1 MAERYD
7 INRIAEIKDRNIFVD
22 ANILIYWNWASA
34 GNEQNEIDYS
44 SVYSELMKQENKLF
58 VDFLVIS
65 EVINRIFRI
74 EHKKL
79 QPAMDYKQFR
89 DSRQGKTILSD
100 IYNIV
105 KDRILEDFCV
115 VGKSFSEDDIR
126 DFLIVDSL
134 DFMDKGILDIC
145 KENNFVLLTNDKDYK
160 NSDID
165 ILTCNRQ
172 ILN

>member
-1 MAERYD
+1 
-7 INRIAEIKDRNIFVD
+7 
-22 ANILIYWNWASA
+22 
-34 GNEQNEIDYS
+34 
-44 SVYSELMKQENKLF
+44 
-58 VDFLVIS
+58 
-65 EVINRIFRI
+65 
-74 EHKKL
+74 
-79 QPAMDYKQFR
+79 MDYKQFR